1 MAKARNIHF
10 ALSENNPRE
19 AAILSVIDRDA
30 QGMTLKEYVCR
41 LVENSGIEQRLA
53 RIEALLAE
61 GAGAPDRGPPV
72 VRPRPAPE
80 GVLTKTEACAET
92 FAHEEPGEDVEDLD
106 DDVMN
111 FLSGLNS

>member
-10 ALSENNPRE
+10 ALSEDNPRE
-19 AAILSVIDRDA
+19 AAILSVIERDA

-41 LVENSGIEQRLA
+41 LVENSGIEQRMA

-61 GAGAPDRGPPV
+61 GAVAPGAGQPV
-72 VRPRPAPE
+72 VRPRPVPE

-92 FAHEEPGEDVEDLD
+92 FAHEEHGEDVEDLD
-106 DDVMN
+106 DDVMD